1 MRADGTTQDW
11 IECERLTPYGTLS
24 RYPQHILEITEDMLP
39 LLLKWTEGIRKIVRD
54 FLIHDPTP
62 LRSEA

>member
-62 LRSEA
+62 PRSKA